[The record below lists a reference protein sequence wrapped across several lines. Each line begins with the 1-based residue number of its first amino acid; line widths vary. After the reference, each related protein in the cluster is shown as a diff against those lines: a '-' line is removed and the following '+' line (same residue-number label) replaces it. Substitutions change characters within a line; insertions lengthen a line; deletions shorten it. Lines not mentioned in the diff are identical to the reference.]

1 MDFNKP
7 KIPIIAY
14 GMIGLSSL
22 VLAYVTLLDSSVKGI
37 STNDSESEPI
47 EEEIQEP
54 SSEEEI
60 QEPSG
65 EEEIQE
71 PSTEEDNERYMGG
84 NKHKR
89 KTKNKKTKKKIHT
102 NKSNKNKTKYSKQNT
117 KK

>member
-14 GMIGLSSL
+14 GMIGVSSL

-47 EEEIQEP
+47 QEEAQEP
-54 SSEEEI
+54 SSEEEV

-65 EEEIQE
+65 EE
-71 PSTEEDNERYMGG
+71 DDERYMGG

-102 NKSNKNKTKYSKQNT
+102 NKRNKNKTKYSKQNT